1 MGKVWQLQEA
11 KARFSELVN
20 KALTEG
26 PQRVTRR
33 GESAVVVVSEEDFQ
47 SFEPKP
53 GKRKSLIDLI
63 RECPAPEIFDLIEED
78 RRKDVWRETEEN
90 YFEKSP

>member
-11 KARFSELVN
+11 KARFSEVVN

-33 GESAVVVVSEEDFQ
+33 GESAVVVVSEEEFRN
-47 SFEPKP
+47 FEVKSS
-53 GKRKSLIDLI
+53 KRKSLVELI
-63 RECPAPEIFDLIEED
+63 QECPAPEIFDFIEED
-78 RRKDVWRETEEN
+78 RKKDVWRGTEED